1 MKILNETNIFSHFL
15 TVPGKSQPVGIYV
28 PKNGPK
34 GHPKITS
41 RPKPRPKRKTPQP
54 RPQPKPKSKRPM
66 FQINIAPNSPLRKL
80 YEMSKSKSEKVI
92 QNLKKV
98 KLKDHRYIKSK
109 HSKFCFW
116 KWTLHFLINIYD
128 LYSEKS
134 PYSVPRQTLM
144 DTLLPCERDFV
155 KKSGLTRGITVKLG
169 DKELFGHSKIVP
181 QRQIFLILM
190 K

>member
-1 MKILNETNIFSHFL
+1 MNVLIFVFPYECSHASLNECSYMYLKYYLFETKIFPHFL

-34 GHPKITS
+34 GYPKITS

-54 RPQPKPKSKRPM
+54 RPQPKQKPKSKRPM

-109 HSKFCFW
+109 HSKFLF
-116 KWTLHFLINIYD
+116 H
-128 LYSEKS
+128 S
-134 PYSVPRQTLM
+134 PS
-144 DTLLPCERDFV
+144 
-155 KKSGLTRGITVKLG
+155 I
-169 DKELFGHSKIVP
+169 
-181 QRQIFLILM
+181 
-190 K
+190 

>member
-1 MKILNETNIFSHFL
+1 MKQIFFLHFL

-34 GHPKITS
+34 GYPKITS

-54 RPQPKPKSKRPM
+54 RPQPKPKSKRPI
-66 FQINIAPNSPLRKL
+66 FQINIAPNSPLLKL

-109 HSKFCFW
+109 HSKLFF
-116 KWTLHFLINIYD
+116 
-128 LYSEKS
+128 SKS
-134 PYSVPRQTLM
+134 FYL
-144 DTLLPCERDFV
+144 V
-155 KKSGLTRGITVKLG
+155 KSCSGL
-169 DKELFGHSKIVP
+169 F
-181 QRQIFLILM
+181 FLKQNLR
-190 K
+190 

>member
-1 MKILNETNIFSHFL
+1 MKQIFFSHFL

-34 GHPKITS
+34 GYPKITS

-54 RPQPKPKSKRPM
+54 RPQPKPKSKRPI
-66 FQINIAPNSPLRKL
+66 FQINIAPNSPLLKL

-109 HSKFCFW
+109 HSKLFF
-116 KWTLHFLINIYD
+116 
-128 LYSEKS
+128 SKS
-134 PYSVPRQTLM
+134 FYL
-144 DTLLPCERDFV
+144 V
-155 KKSGLTRGITVKLG
+155 KSCSGL
-169 DKELFGHSKIVP
+169 F
-181 QRQIFLILM
+181 F
-190 K
+190 